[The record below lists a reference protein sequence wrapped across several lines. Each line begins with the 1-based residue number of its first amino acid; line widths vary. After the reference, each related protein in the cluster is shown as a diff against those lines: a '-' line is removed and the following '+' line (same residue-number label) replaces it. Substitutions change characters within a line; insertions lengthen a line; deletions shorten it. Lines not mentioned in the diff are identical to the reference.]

1 MDKLVLIEWVDAMD
15 QENGWISKETAM
27 KANVMTVISVGFVI
41 NEDADMI
48 TIIGDKDKDPDA
60 DTDIS
65 RVTTIPKG
73 CIKNT
78 RVLCVDCNCNNN

>member
-15 QENGWISKETAM
+15 QENGWISKETAIE
-27 KANVMTVISVGFVI
+27 ANVMAVISVGFVI
-41 NEDADMI
+41 NENEDMI
-48 TIIGDKDKDPDA
+48 TIIADKDKDPDA
-60 DTDIS
+60 DTDVS

-73 CIKNT
+73 CIKHT